1 MYTNKQPY
9 QRKKEIAL
17 FKKNPTENQ
26 RYYYLITC
34 SCKSGLNE
42 QLGMGCLSVLHQIL
56 LEQMINILT
65 LFIFFFNVRIFSA
78 ETGSALGLSTDCMKN
93 YIRLRRLS
101 RRCRLY

>member
-1 MYTNKQPY
+1 MRGWAVEIYTNKQPY
-9 QRKKEIAL
+9 RRKKEIVAE
-17 FKKNPTENQ
+17 KKNPTENQ

-42 QLGMGCLSVLHQIL
+42 KLGMGCLSVSHQIL

-78 ETGSALGLSTDCMKN
+78 EIGSTLGLSTD
-93 YIRLRRLS
+93 YGE
-101 RRCRLY
+101 LYKTPTIK